1 MNKQAP
7 TRPATFRAPAELFH
21 ADTCGPLE
29 AAAQRGEVTLTA
41 LARGTYP
48 GRPLPPDDLREV
60 CSLGVWDA
68 HRDQDWGLDWHR
80 NEGLELTYVSAGRL
94 PFAVDA
100 RSRTLEPG
108 DLTITRPWQRHR
120 VGNPHVTASKLTW
133 LILDVGVRRPN
144 QPWRW
149 PKWVLLPQVDLHR
162 LTLHLRQNEQPVWRA
177 DKELGRCFEA
187 MGDALG
193 RELTGANRTRLKVF
207 INELLVALA
216 ELLER
221 KRPQLDERLS
231 SAERTVR
238 LFLEELPRRI
248 EEPWTLETMAKQCG
262 LGRSFF
268 SHYCKQI
275 ANRTPIEQLTH
286 CRIDVAAGLLRA
298 HPGRSITDI
307 AFACGF
313 QSSQYFATV
322 FSRQKGCSPRAW
334 RFGEAAHRPAGG
346 RSLPPPVRT

>member
-1 MNKQAP
+1 MNVAAKA
-7 TRPATFRAPAELFH
+7 RPATFRSSAELFH

-29 AAAQRGEVTLTA
+29 AAARRGDVTLTA

-48 GRPLPPDDLREV
+48 GRRLPADDLREV
-60 CSLGVWDA
+60 CSAGCWDT
-68 HRDQDWGLDWHR
+68 HRDQAWGLDWHR
-80 NEGLELTYVSAGRL
+80 NEGIELTFVAAGRL
-94 PFAVDA
+94 PFAVDG
-100 RSRTLEPG
+100 RSFTLEPG
-108 DLTITRPWQRHR
+108 SLTITRPWQRHR
-120 VGNPHVTASKLTW
+120 VGNPDVTASKLIW

-149 PKWVLLPQVDLHR
+149 PKWLLLPRADLQR
-162 LTLHLRQNEQPVWRA
+162 LTRQLRQNEQPVWRA

-187 MGDALG
+187 FADACG
-193 RELTGANRTRLKVF
+193 RELNGANRTRLKVF

-221 KRPQLDERLS
+221 RNPRLDESLS

-238 LFLEELPRRI
+238 LFLDELPRRV
-248 EEPWTLETMAKQCG
+248 EEPWTLETMAQQCG

-275 ANRTPIEQLTH
+275 TNRTPIEHLTR
-286 CRIDVAAGLLRA
+286 CRVEAAARRLRETPGCPVTDV
-298 HPGRSITDI
+298 

-322 FSRQKGCSPRAW
+322 FARQMGCSPREW
-334 RFGEAAHRPAGG
+334 RARAKR
-346 RSLPPPVRT
+346 